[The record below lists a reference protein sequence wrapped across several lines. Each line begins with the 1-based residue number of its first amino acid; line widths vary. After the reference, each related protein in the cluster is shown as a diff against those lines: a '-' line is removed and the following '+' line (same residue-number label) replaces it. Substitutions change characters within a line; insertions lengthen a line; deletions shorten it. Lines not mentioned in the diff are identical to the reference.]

1 MRVHMAAAKRN
12 TGADAGASVGSIA
25 LLASILANLKQHG
38 DKEELAHSIL
48 ALQRL
53 VQDWQFAYGTLDA
66 QLALAL
72 RTNDEQN
79 GLITS
84 LRGQL
89 LRLQDRANDSERRL
103 LELEAGSK
111 AAPAGPREVAAKS
124 RKGPDT

>member
-1 MRVHMAAAKRN
+1 MAAARRK
-12 TGADAGASVGSIA
+12 TGADEAGAGVGSIA

-38 DKEELAHSIL
+38 DQEELSHSVQ

-53 VQDWQFAYGTLDA
+53 VQDWQYAYRTLDA

-72 RTNDEQN
+72 RTNEEQS

-103 LELEAGSK
+103 LEVEAGRRVSS
-111 AAPAGPREVAAKS
+111 PRRTPPRS
-124 RKGPDT
+124 REGSDT

>member
-1 MRVHMAAAKRN
+1 VRSDMAAAKRKAVPDEG
-12 TGADAGASVGSIA
+12 GAGVGSIA

-38 DKEELAHSIL
+38 DKEELKHSIL

-72 RTNDEQN
+72 RTNDELN

-84 LRGQL
+84 LRGEL
-89 LRLQDRANDSERRL
+89 RRLQDRVNDSERRL
-103 LELEAGSK
+103 LEVG
-111 AAPAGPREVAAKS
+111 AAPKT
-124 RKGPDT
+124 RKGPVK

>member
-1 MRVHMAAAKRN
+1 M
-12 TGADAGASVGSIA
+12 GSIA

-38 DKEELAHSIL
+38 DQEELSHSVQ

-53 VQDWQFAYGTLDA
+53 VQDWQYAYRTLDA

-72 RTNDEQN
+72 RTNEEQS

-103 LELEAGSK
+103 LEVEAGRRVSS
-111 AAPAGPREVAAKS
+111 PRRTPPRS
-124 RKGPDT
+124 REGSDT